1 MPSMKRLLMSG
12 IRRVGLAGP
21 IFSAR
26 ERWRAFRGRR
36 GPAIGEDGLP
46 LPPPLLMAKVVGHSD
61 AIRFQR
67 YGRACAEA
75 ISESV
80 ELGGREISRLGS
92 ILDFGCGCGRVARCW
107 SGLTETKVSG
117 CDLQAEAIEWCR
129 GNLPFI
135 DARVSG
141 LAPPLPFG
149 DARFDLI
156 YALSVFTHLGSRH
169 QLDWMAE
176 FRRAMAP
183 GAMLLFTV
191 KGDIHAERELD
202 GSDLAAYRADQF
214 VVRDLDREGGNLC
227 AAYSSPKWVTE
238 NLLTDFELLDFH
250 PGREQ
255 VMGAQAT
262 YLVRPA

>member
-1 MPSMKRLLMSG
+1 
-12 IRRVGLAGP
+12 
-21 IFSAR
+21 
-26 ERWRAFRGRR
+26 
-36 GPAIGEDGLP
+36 
-46 LPPPLLMAKVVGHSD
+46 MAATS
-61 AIRFQR
+61 
-67 YGRACAEA
+67 
-75 ISESV
+75 
-80 ELGGREISRLGS
+80 
-92 ILDFGCGCGRVARCW
+92 
-107 SGLTETKVSG
+107 
-117 CDLQAEAIEWCR
+117 QAEAIEWCR
-129 GNLPFI
+129 ANLPFI

-176 FRRAMAP
+176 FRRVMAP

-227 AAYSSPKWVTE
+227 AAYSSPKWVSD
-238 NLLTDFELLDFH
+238 NLLTGFELLDFD